1 MSASEAQKR
10 ATANYR
16 KKSVKQVS
24 VSFYPSEADI
34 WEHLSAQENKSENH
48 PRVCGEHVAFPLTVG
63 SRCRVFSPLRT

>member
-34 WEHLSAQENKSENH
+34 WEHLSAQENKSGFIKSLIREDME
-48 PRVCGEHVAFPLTVG
+48 RG
-63 SRCRVFSPLRT
+63 

>member
-1 MSASEAQKR
+1 MSVSEAQKR

-34 WEHLSAQENKSENH
+34 WEHLLAQENKSGFIKDLIRKDMEQK
-48 PRVCGEHVAFPLTVG
+48 
-63 SRCRVFSPLRT
+63 